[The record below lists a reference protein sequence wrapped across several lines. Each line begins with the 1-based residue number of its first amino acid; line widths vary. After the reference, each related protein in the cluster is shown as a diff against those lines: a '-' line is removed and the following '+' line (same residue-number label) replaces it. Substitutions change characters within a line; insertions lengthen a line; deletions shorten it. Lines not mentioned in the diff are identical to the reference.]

1 MKKVVSILLAA
12 LMLVSCFSMMAFAED
27 KSEVVE
33 TVYATVIYLVPG
45 YGEAVEEQ
53 AGPKIVEKGKP
64 IPAAEMEAWLLDMP
78 REFKYNYDIT
88 EDGYTRTETRTYT
101 FKGFSKKGD
110 DSGILYHFGSTGDI
124 DEDTV
129 FIAEYKIT
137 DTVDN
142 VTFWEFIRSIFA
154 RFNVIFEYFEAIFK
168 F

>member
-12 LMLVSCFSMMAFAED
+12 LMLVSCFGMMAFAEG
-27 KSEVVE
+27 EAE

-45 YGEAVEEQ
+45 SGEAVEEQ
-53 AGPKIVEKGKP
+53 AGPKVVNKGEP

-78 REFKYNYDIT
+78 REFKYDYNVT

-110 DSGILYHFGSTGDI
+110 DSGTLYYFGSTGDI

-137 DTVDN
+137 DTIDN

-154 RFNVIFEYFEAIFK
+154 RFNIIFEYFAAIFK